1 MKTRTLRGHHV
12 LFRPTIIVLL
22 AACACLGAIPLSAQ
36 SMAAFNV
43 PMWPKIL
50 PEKTDAGQVSVT
62 PESGVA
68 GEYGIWTVIYRV
80 GERMIHTGGGLRVQ
94 LPEAWFAGPRNSP
107 IALQATEP
115 NHNNYVAARCSNA
128 AVKLET
134 TVELQPKGVFSKDLR
149 PSNMTNRE
157 GYYDLIVRVILL
169 QGELH
174 PGDSLSVIY
183 GDRTGGG
190 DGMRAGLITTHPQP
204 ITLAVDFKGSGQ
216 FQLYS
221 HPPKIMLRSGL
232 AVEMLLTAPSEAV
245 LGQPSILHLAV
256 LDRFH
261 NPVASYAGDV
271 DLRIQE
277 GEAGAPARVHL
288 SPGRGWAEVTFVP
301 RRAGVLRIN
310 AFEKSRALQ
319 ATSNPIL
326 VLQRKPREQIYW
338 GDVHSH
344 TRFSVEDGVG
354 NPASAYAYAR
364 YVSGLDFYS
373 MSDHARPPECR
384 IVKGVWKGN
393 YAEYN
398 ALADRFNVAG
408 KFATLHAYEASFYPP
423 YGHVIVYYRGDAG
436 PLLYP
441 DEVTL
446 PEAWRDL
453 TPGRA
458 LTIPHHTVKMPHPID
473 WSDAKNPEFRR
484 NIEIYS
490 SHGLSEEYHPS
501 GPLAF
506 EQSLFTNPSTSQKTG
521 ISAQQAWAEGY
532 RLSTVAGSDN
542 HRAHPGQ
549 PENGLTAV
557 IAPSLS
563 RVSVFDAMFN
573 RRTYATTG
581 VRIIL
586 NFEINQVG
594 MGGIVTVPGQA
605 SIHVRA
611 IGTDIID
618 LIDVLRHTD
627 GHPGFQIIH
636 QLSPAR
642 EQATFAF
649 VDRPPIGKAIYYV
662 RIRQRHLVRGRAAMA
677 WSSPIWVNVK

>member
-1 MKTRTLRGHHV
+1 MKCLALGQHHF
-12 LFRPTIIVLL
+12 LFRPMIVFLL
-22 AACACLGAIPLSAQ
+22 AVCVGPGAKSLSAQ

-50 PEKTDAGQVSVT
+50 PDKTDAGQVSVT

-68 GEYGIWTVIYRV
+68 GEYGTWTGIYRV
-80 GERMIHTGGGLRVQ
+80 GERTIHTGGGLRVQ

-115 NHNNYVAARCSNA
+115 NHNNYVGAGCSNP

-134 TVELQPKGVFSKDLR
+134 TVELQPKSVFSKDLR

-157 GYYDLIVRVILL
+157 GYYDLIVRVIVL

-174 PGDSLSVIY
+174 PGDTLSVIY

-204 ITLAVDFKGSGQ
+204 ITLAIDFQGRGQ
-216 FQLYS
+216 FQLYA
-221 HPPKIMLRSGL
+221 HPPKMILKSGL
-232 AVEMLLTAPSEAV
+232 AREMLLTAPSEAV
-245 LGQPSILHLAV
+245 LGKPSILHLAV

-261 NPVASYAGDV
+261 NPAASFAGDV

-277 GEAGAPARVHL
+277 GEAEAPARVHL
-288 SPGRGWAEVTFVP
+288 SPGRGWGEVTFVP
-301 RRAGVLRIN
+301 RRAGVLRIE
-310 AFEKSRALQ
+310 ALEKSRALQ
-319 ATSNPIL
+319 GISNPIL
-326 VLQRKPREQIYW
+326 VLQGKPGEQIYW

-354 NPASAYAYAR
+354 NPASAYEYAR
-364 YVSGLDFYS
+364 YISGLDFYS

-384 IVKGVWKGN
+384 IMKGVWQGN
-393 YAEYN
+393 FAEYN
-398 ALADRFNVAG
+398 ALADRFDVPG
-408 KFATLHAYEASFYPP
+408 KFVTLHAYEASFYPP
-423 YGHVIVYYRGDAG
+423 YGHVIVYFRGDAG

-453 TPGRA
+453 TPGQA
-458 LTIPHHTVKMPHPID
+458 LTISHHTLKMPDPID
-473 WSDAKNPEFRR
+473 WSEAQNPEFRR

-490 SHGLSEEYHPS
+490 SHGSSEEYHPS

-521 ISAQQAWAEGY
+521 LSAREAWVEGY

-549 PENGLTAV
+549 PGNGITAV

-563 RVSVFDAMFN
+563 RESVFDAMFN

-594 MGGIVTVPGQA
+594 MGGSVTVPGQA

-618 LIDVLRHTD
+618 RIDVLRHPH

-642 EQATFAF
+642 EQASFSF
-649 VDRPPIGKAIYYV
+649 IDRPPKGQAIYYV
-662 RIRQRHLVRGRAAMA
+662 RLRQRHLVRGHVAMA
-677 WSSPIWVNVK
+677 WSSPIWVSVK

>member
-1 MKTRTLRGHHV
+1 MKSPILCRHHF
-12 LFRPTIIVLL
+12 LSSPTIIVLL
-22 AACACLGAIPLSAQ
+22 AACVCFSANSLSAQ

-50 PEKTDAGQVSVT
+50 PENTDAGQVTVT
-62 PESGVA
+62 PDSGVA
-68 GEYGIWTVIYRV
+68 GEYGTWTVVYRV
-80 GERMIHTGGGLRVQ
+80 GERTIHTGGGLRVQ

-107 IALQATEP
+107 IVLQATEP
-115 NHNNYVAARCSNA
+115 NHNNYVTARCSNP

-134 TVELQPKGVFSKDLR
+134 TVELQPKSVFSKDLR

-157 GYYDLIVRVILL
+157 GYYDLIVRVIVLR
-169 QGELH
+169 GELH
-174 PGDSLSVIY
+174 RGDTLSVIY
-183 GDRTGGG
+183 GDRTGGSN
-190 DGMRAGLITTHPQP
+190 GMRAGLITTLPQP
-204 ITLAVDFKGSGQ
+204 ITLAIDFQGRGQ
-216 FQLYS
+216 FQLYG
-221 HPPKIMLRSGL
+221 HPPKMILRAGL

-245 LGQPSILHLAV
+245 LGKPAIFHLAV

-261 NPVASYAGDV
+261 NPAASFAGDV
-271 DLRIQE
+271 AIRIQK
-277 GEAGAPARVHL
+277 GEAGAPAQVHV

-301 RRAGVLRIN
+301 RRVGVLRIE
-310 AFEKSRALQ
+310 ALEKKRALQ

-326 VLQRKPREQIYW
+326 VSKGRPTERIYW

-354 NPASAYAYAR
+354 NPVGTYEYAR
-364 YVSGLDFYS
+364 YISGLDFYS
-373 MSDHARPPECR
+373 MSDHARPPEGR
-384 IVKGVWKGN
+384 IVKGLWKGN
-393 YAEYN
+393 YAAYN
-398 ALADRFNVAG
+398 ALADRFNMPG
-408 KFATLHAYEASFYPP
+408 KFVTLHAYEASFYPP

-436 PLLYP
+436 SLLYP

-453 TPGRA
+453 TPRQA
-458 LTIPHHTVKMPHPID
+458 LTIPHHTLKMPHPID
-473 WSDAKNPEFRR
+473 WSEAQNPEFRR

-490 SHGLSEEYHPS
+490 SHGSSEEYHPS

-549 PENGLTAV
+549 PENGITAV
-557 IAPSLS
+557 FSPSLS
-563 RVSVFDAMFN
+563 RVAVFDAMFN

-586 NFEINQVG
+586 NFEINHMK
-594 MGGIVTVPGQA
+594 MGGSVTVPGQA

-618 LIDVLRHTD
+618 RIDVLRHTD
-627 GHPGFQIIH
+627 GHPGFQIIN

-642 EQATFAF
+642 EQVSFAF
-649 VDRPPIGKAIYYV
+649 VDRPPKGGAIYYV
-662 RIRQRHLVRGRAAMA
+662 RLRQRHLVRGRAAMA